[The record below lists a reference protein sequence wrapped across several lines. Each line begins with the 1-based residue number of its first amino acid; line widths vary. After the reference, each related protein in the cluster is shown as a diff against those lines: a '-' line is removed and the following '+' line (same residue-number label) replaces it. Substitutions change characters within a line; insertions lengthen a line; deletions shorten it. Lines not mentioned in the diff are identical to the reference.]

1 MYVQEIT
8 VPRHAHHLT
17 KFCFNLSPN
26 CLPATI
32 TRMAHTILPL
42 PGPPSHTRPP
52 LQLWGSGLNNF
63 GQLGMGENVSDTNDK
78 LKRNL
83 WAEENLTSNLFGSK
97 LSRQE
102 EHIFFSSMKMVW
114 VSGSNDDA
122 AFNPVAR
129 AKLASSGVKSQ
140 SDVESMVP
148 RPKESSSMRKSNS
161 CRLIGARAHASFPVD
176 APGTEWRFPQPAF
189 CMPKAKRTAGS
200 LVCTLM
206 WRMQNRHGWL
216 YILVAR

>member
-1 MYVQEIT
+1 MRLEYLSQRPWWSSKGSNCNVQRRMYVQEIT

-102 EHIFFSSMKMVW
+102 EHIFFSSMKMAPFGFP
-114 VSGSNDDA
+114 S
-122 AFNPVAR
+122 R
-129 AKLASSGVKSQ
+129 
-140 SDVESMVP
+140 
-148 RPKESSSMRKSNS
+148 
-161 CRLIGARAHASFPVD
+161 SF
-176 APGTEWRFPQPAF
+176 
-189 CMPKAKRTAGS
+189 
-200 LVCTLM
+200 
-206 WRMQNRHGWL
+206 H
-216 YILVAR
+216 LVADLRFRCG